1 MSKKI
6 DIIDTEKK
14 INKLF
19 VKTNNYLIQN
29 YRNQII
35 SGDDY
40 NTNLIKMYKDLF
52 NARLVQN
59 SNSVFCEIV
68 FDNEKDYTMF
78 LLRFN

>member
-29 YRNQII
+29 YRDQII

-40 NTNLIKMYKDLF
+40 NTNLIKIYKDLF
-52 NARLVQN
+52 NATLVQN